1 MKKYLWW
8 ALAALF
14 LYLAYIA
21 VTLYLMPP
29 VAELRDPKLNLT
41 IQVKDWYGD
50 YHPFLVG
57 PKNRYWTPSASI
69 PPEMKWAV
77 ILAEDAGFYKHEG
90 IDVKAIKNAIKY
102 DLEKKSLARGA
113 STITQQVAKN
123 LFLSREKTITRKV
136 KELYLAKRM
145 EQELSKGRI
154 IELYLNVVELGP
166 MVYGIGHGARYY
178 FGKEASALSPREC
191 AFLAAMLPGPR
202 LAYNPYKNLGR
213 VLQRSNM
220 ILRLQAGKGVLSQA
234 EYQAALAETPNVG
247 RLQRKVDESIK
258 KVEVMV
264 NLSGARLPAVPP
276 PGETGQQGQ
285 GPAGP
290 GQPEQPSAP
299 TPTPTL
305 TPEAGAPQQTAAP
318 GGAPPGSAAPPAAN
332 P

>member
-1 MKKYLWW
+1 MKKYLKWGF
-8 ALAALF
+8 AAF
-14 LYLAYIA
+14 LIYVVY
-21 VTLYLMPP
+21 VVNSLYQMPP
-29 VAELRDPKLNLT
+29 VSELRDRNLNLT
-41 IQVKDWYGD
+41 IQVKDWHGD
-50 YHPFLVG
+50 FHPLQVG
-57 PKNRYWTPSASI
+57 PGNRYWTPSSDI
-69 PPEMKWAV
+69 PQEMKWSV
-77 ILAEDAGFYKHEG
+77 ILAEDASFYKHEG

-123 LFLSREKTITRKV
+123 LFLSREKTLTRKV

-178 FGKEASALSPREC
+178 FGKDASHLSPREC

-220 ILRLQAGKGVLSQA
+220 ILKLLANKGVLSQA
-234 EYQAALAETPNVG
+234 EYRVALAEAPNVG
-247 RLQRKVDESIK
+247 RMQKKVDESIK
-258 KVEVMV
+258 KVEVMA
-264 NLSGARLPAVPP
+264 NLSSARTAQPPA
-276 PGETGQQGQ
+276 PGEKEHDQQEGGEPAATGTAPAAAPQLEPAAPAESPAAG
-285 GPAGP
+285 GAALPGNNPPAGN
-290 GQPEQPSAP
+290 
-299 TPTPTL
+299 
-305 TPEAGAPQQTAAP
+305 
-318 GGAPPGSAAPPAAN
+318 N